1 MYKLVAIDMDG
12 TLLREDKSISDRT
25 KKAIQD
31 AKDKG
36 TTVVLATGRPIE
48 GVNRTLEELNMFTD
62 DDYVLSYNG
71 SLVQKTKN
79 KEVISKVALKGEDY
93 HYLKKLSDELGVN
106 IHAFC
111 EKKGLV
117 TPKSSKYTE
126 VEANI
131 NNIEINVLDIDET
144 KNDDV
149 IIKIMMI
156 DEPEILGP
164 AIEKLPKEVYEKYTV
179 VRSTPYFLEFLN
191 KNANKGVG
199 VELLA
204 KHLGVKQEEIITLGD
219 ADNDLHMIEYA
230 GLGIAMG
237 NAFDSVKK
245 IANYITDTNE
255 NDGVAKAIEKF
266 VLEENK

>member
-25 KKAIQD
+25 KKAIQN

-36 TTVVLATGRPIE
+36 TTVVIATGRPIE
-48 GVNRTLEELNMFTD
+48 GVSKTLTELNMYTD
-62 DDYVLSYNG
+62 SDYVLSYNG
-71 SLVQKTKN
+71 ALVQKTKN
-79 KEVISKVALKGEDY
+79 KEVISKVSLKGEDY
-93 HYLKKLSDELGVN
+93 HYLKKISDELGVN
-106 IHAFC
+106 IHAFS

-117 TPKSSKYTE
+117 TPKNSKYTE
-126 VEANI
+126 VEASI
-131 NNIEINVLDIDET
+131 NNIDINVQDINET
-144 KNDDV
+144 KSDDV

-164 AIEKLPKEVYEKYTV
+164 AIEKLPKEIYEKYTV

-191 KNANKGVG
+191 KNANKGLG

-204 KHLGVKQEEIITLGD
+204 KHLGIKQEEIITLGD

-266 VLEENK
+266 VLEENN